1 MPLVPGF
8 GYIVE
13 DEDYATANAS
23 FVEIVEPAQPIPELP
38 AEVWHT
44 TEADGDARMRAIRA
58 LCGG

>member
-13 DEDYATANAS
+13 DDCWTITAEPE
-23 FVEIVEPAQPIPELP
+23 VIEPAQPVPELP

-44 TEADGDARMRAIRA
+44 TEADGDARMRAVRA
-58 LCGG
+58 LSRAA